1 MSAKGSGDPI
11 RRVSVLSTGSVRI
24 RPEHIETNGTPMLW
38 WLLTE
43 RRWTE
48 PVPINVYVIEHER
61 GLLIVDSGQDRA
73 SVTEPSVYFPGGLLG
88 WAYRRLARFT
98 IPESESL
105 AAGLTRLGYSAGA
118 VTHAVLTHLHQDH
131 MGGLPE
137 LAAAEIVISQ
147 AEWDAMQRPGAV
159 AEGYLRR
166 HIELPGLRWNRLLF
180 PPIQDAVLGPFDRA
194 HDLLGD
200 GSVVVLPT
208 PGHSPGSI
216 SVLVRRAGRAPL
228 LFVGDL
234 TFDASLMAEERVPGV
249 GSHADLVASTRR
261 VNALRAIHPD
271 LVVLAAHDP
280 AAAGMLASAEA
291 R

>member
-1 MSAKGSGDPI
+1 MDLISVDPV

-38 WLLTE
+38 WLMTE
-43 RRWTE
+43 RRWAE
-48 PVPINVYVIEHER
+48 PVPINVYVIEHEQ
-61 GLLIVDSGQDRA
+61 GLVIVDSGQDRA
-73 SVTEPSVYFPGGLLG
+73 SVTDPRAYFPGGLVG
-88 WAYRRLARFT
+88 WAYGRLARFD

-105 AAGLTRLGYSAGA
+105 AAGLARLGYSAGA

-131 MGGLPE
+131 IGGLPQ
-137 LAAAEIVISQ
+137 LGAAEIVISQ
-147 AEWDAMQRPGAV
+147 AEWEAMHRPGAI

-166 HIELPGLRWNRLLF
+166 HIELPGLRWNLLTF
-180 PPIQDAVLGPFDRA
+180 EPMVDVALAPFDYA
-194 HDLLGD
+194 HDLFGD

-208 PGHSPGSI
+208 PGHTPGSI

-234 TFDASLMAEERVPGV
+234 SFEAALMAEERVPGV
-249 GSHADLVASTRR
+249 GSHADLVASTRK
-261 VNALRAIHPD
+261 VNALRVAHPE

-280 AAAGMLASAEA
+280 AAASLLASVEP

>member
-1 MSAKGSGDPI
+1 MSAGGADPI

-61 GLLIVDSGQDRA
+61 GLVIVDSGQDRA
-73 SVTEPSVYFPGGLLG
+73 SVTDPRSYFPRGLLG
-88 WAYRRLARFT
+88 WAYRRLARFD

-105 AAGLTRLGYSAGA
+105 AAGLAGLGYSAGA

-137 LAAAEIVISQ
+137 LGAAEILISQ
-147 AEWDAMQRPGAV
+147 AEWEAMQRPGAV
-159 AEGYLRR
+159 ADGYLRR
-166 HIELPGLRWNRLLF
+166 HIELPGLTWNRLTF
-180 PPIQDAVLGPFDRA
+180 TPTVDASLAPFDHA
-194 HDLLGD
+194 YDLFGD
-200 GSVVVLPT
+200 GSIVVLPT

-216 SVLVRRAGRAPL
+216 SVLVRRVGRAPL

-234 TFDASLMAEERVPGV
+234 TFDASLMADERVPGV
-249 GSHADLVASTRR
+249 GSHADLRASTRR
-261 VNALRAIHPD
+261 VNALRAIHPE
-271 LVVLAAHDP
+271 LVVLAAHDR